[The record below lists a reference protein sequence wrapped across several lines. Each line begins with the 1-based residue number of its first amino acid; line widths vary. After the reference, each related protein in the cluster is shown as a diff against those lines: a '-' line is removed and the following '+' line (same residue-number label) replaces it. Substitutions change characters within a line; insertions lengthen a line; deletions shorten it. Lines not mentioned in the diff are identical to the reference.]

1 MIIVSIISLLISTLL
16 QGIVSN
22 YIGYNFN
29 NLSWLLTIY
38 PLINILI
45 LSPYFENKIKNIIL
59 IIVFGL
65 LTDIV
70 YGNTLILN
78 TSIFLAC
85 FFISKSF
92 HSLLPYNLL
101 TINIS
106 NLLNVFIYH
115 IINFLLLIA
124 LRYDNYTWRILLKL
138 TSHSIIMT
146 IIYSSIL
153 YLLIEYI
160 YKKFELKEVK

>member
-1 MIIVSIISLLISTLL
+1 MIIVSIITLLISSLL
-16 QGIVSN
+16 QGMVSN
-22 YIGYNFN
+22 YIGYSFN
-29 NLSWLLTIY
+29 KLSWLITIY

-45 LSPYFENKIKNIIL
+45 LTPYFENKGKHIIL
-59 IIVFGL
+59 IIIFGL

-85 FFISKSF
+85 YFVSKSF
-92 HSLLPYNLL
+92 HTFLPYNLL

-106 NLLNVFIYH
+106 NILNIFLYH
-115 IINFLLLIA
+115 IINFLLLII
-124 LRYDNYTWRILLKL
+124 LKYDNYTWKILLKL
-138 TSHSIIMT
+138 MTHSIIMT

-153 YLLIEYI
+153 YLLIEFI